1 MFQDN
6 DYIGIGFGQPLKS
19 TSTVGGGTAGDDAL
33 SPFLWELTYSF
44 KVNDGVTVIPAIF
57 GGTDIQRQVMSGN
70 IDEYASIRMRQ
81 GDTRIGESAAMPPD
95 LDASYLKLNL
105 PGSPLPANGLLAP
118 QNVNA
123 AEATQKMIM
132 SEEQMFLAQYL
143 PAAGLS
149 QLPVGQPPLESGK
162 GKK

>member
-1 MFQDN
+1 MKKKKKPSTNEKADQFLAGLGTAGGA
-6 DYIGIGFGQPLKS
+6 IGSPQLIGFG
-19 TSTVGGGTAGDDAL
+19 A
-33 SPFLWELTYSF
+33 
-44 KVNDGVTVIPAIF
+44 
-57 GGTDIQRQVMSGN
+57 TDVQNQVVSGN
-70 IDEYASIRMRQ
+70 TDEYANIRMRQ

-105 PGSPLPANGLLAP
+105 AGSPLPANGLLAP

>member
-1 MFQDN
+1 MKKKK
-6 DYIGIGFGQPLKS
+6 KS
-19 TSTVGGGTAGDDAL
+19 STNEKADQFLAGLGTAGGAIG
-33 SPFLWELTYSF
+33 SPQLI
-44 KVNDGVTVIPAIF
+44 GF
-57 GGTDIQRQVMSGN
+57 GGTDVQNQVTSGN

-81 GDTRIGESAAMPPD
+81 GDTRIGEAAAMPSD

-118 QNVNA
+118 RNIVA
-123 AEATQKMIM
+123 AEQTQDMIL
-132 SEEQMFLAQYL
+132 SQEQMFLAQYL

>member
-1 MFQDN
+1 MKKK
-6 DYIGIGFGQPLKS
+6 KS
-19 TSTVGGGTAGDDAL
+19 TTEKTDQFLSGLGTSGGAIGSPQLVG
-33 SPFLWELTYSF
+33 
-44 KVNDGVTVIPAIF
+44 F
-57 GGTDIQRQVMSGN
+57 GGTDIQNQVMSGN
-70 IDEYASIRMRQ
+70 VDEYANIRMRQ
-81 GDTRIGESAAMPPD
+81 EEIKIGESAAMPPD

-105 PGSPLPANGLLAP
+105 PGSPLPTNGLLAP
-118 QNVNA
+118 QNMNA

-149 QLPVGQPPLESGK
+149 QLPVGQPPLESKG